1 MNNRKKIEAVDF
13 TKALAITCI
22 VIYHLIHDW
31 MPLLPPIFRTLSPIL
46 STGNH
51 AFLVLSGFGLFY
63 SYKRRPLSYFR
74 FLLKR
79 ASKIYIPYIIAV
91 YLYYRC
97 WDIYIYDVERLPSLL
112 SHIFLY
118 KMFIPKYMCTFGGHF
133 WFISTI
139 IQFYLVFH
147 LLVKLYDKLGVKRF
161 LILTFSLNVVW
172 ALFTYVTGLD
182 SERVWNSFFLQFL
195 FEFSLGMAAADY
207 FDKTKELFE
216 RLSPLKLF
224 SIGFIGYALLML
236 LYFAG
241 GFLADFTDLPGAV
254 GFVFCALSLYKLGF
268 RPFNRLMVLVSSFSY
283 EWYLTH
289 PLVIAFLHF
298 RFDPYNVN
306 LKNQLLISGFTFVM
320 TILFAVA
327 FHLVWVFV
335 QRIFSLSAGWIRS
348 RLRWT
353 EN

>member
-1 MNNRKKIEAVDF
+1 MNTRKKIEAVDF

-31 MPLLPPIFRTLSPIL
+31 MPVLPPIFRTLSPIL

-51 AFLVLSGFGLFY
+51 AFLVMSGFGLFY
-63 SYKRRPLSYFR
+63 SFKLHPLSYPR

-79 ASKIYIPYIIAV
+79 ASKIYIPYVIAI
-91 YLYYRC
+91 LMYYKC
-97 WDIYIYDVERLPSLL
+97 PDIYVPGGQRLPALL

-172 ALFTYVTGLD
+172 ALFTYFAGLD
-182 SERVWNSFFLQFL
+182 SERVWNSFFLQFI

-207 FDKTKELFE
+207 FDRTKELFE
-216 RLSPLKLF
+216 SLSSLKLF
-224 SIGFIGYALLML
+224 SIGFLGYALLML
-236 LYFAG
+236 LYFSG

-254 GFVFCALSLYKLGF
+254 GFIFCALSIYKLGF
-268 RPFNRLMVLVSSFSY
+268 RPFNRLMVRVSSFSY

-289 PLVIAFLHF
+289 PLVIIYLYF
-298 RFDPYNVN
+298 RFDAYFFSM
-306 LKNQLLISGFTFVM
+306 KNQLLISGFSFVM
-320 TILFAVA
+320 TIVFAIV
-327 FHLVWVFV
+327 FHLVWVLI
-335 QRIFSLSAGWIRS
+335 QRIFSLAAGWIRS
-348 RLRWT
+348 GLT
-353 EN
+353 KAEN